1 MTRNEYSK
9 QSRCQGSWGVVQST
23 IKVMC
28 IKFYMKWHFEDEIVK
43 PKLV

>member
-23 IKVMC
+23 IKVNVYQVLHEVA
-28 IKFYMKWHFEDEIVK
+28 F
-43 PKLV
+43 